1 MNKLKFV
8 AVASVL
14 AALAGCNIIASK
26 TNILTD
32 EQIKSQAGGALG
44 YSPEELTLVNRRTEG
59 TNTFALVKS
68 KDNQQFNCIINGG
81 NLLTFGMTNPPSCSK
96 KGQPTKATPFGG

>member
-96 KGQPTKATPFGG
+96 KGQPTNAAPFGG

>member
-1 MNKLKFV
+1 MKKFKFV

-14 AALAGCNIIASK
+14 VALSGCNIIASK

-96 KGQPTKATPFGG
+96 KGQPTNTAPFGG